1 MFLKHFLLFYTLN
14 TYMYLV
20 MQVRYILWAD
30 YVKKSYEYS
39 LNISESNNFK
49 GDFPKTQDIQDRL
62 ELSTKELG
70 TLHAYY
76 DSVSNPSETLPQKP
90 DLSKMNDLD
99 IAVHSLDL
107 HLQAALLRYIC
118 ILKIQSTL
126 LVLNLRTLN
135 SCLYLPDFVVC

>member
-1 MFLKHFLLFYTLN
+1 
-14 TYMYLV
+14 

-30 YVKKSYEYS
+30 YVKKSYDYS
-39 LNISESNNFK
+39 LNISESNNLK
-49 GDFPKTQDIQDRL
+49 DDFPKTHDIQDRL

-76 DSVSNPSETLPQKP
+76 NSVTNPSETLPQKT

-107 HLQAALLRYIC
+107 HLQSALLRY
-118 ILKIQSTL
+118 
-126 LVLNLRTLN
+126 
-135 SCLYLPDFVVC
+135 

>member
-1 MFLKHFLLFYTLN
+1 MLAFLFYTSN

-30 YVKKSYEYS
+30 YVKKSYDYS

-126 LVLNLRTLN
+126 LVLNLRALN

>member
-1 MFLKHFLLFYTLN
+1 MLAFLFYTSN

-30 YVKKSYEYS
+30 YVKKSYDYS

-76 DSVSNPSETLPQKP
+76 DSVSNPSVTLPQKP

-107 HLQAALLRYIC
+107 HLQAALMRYMYSENTVYSTC
-118 ILKIQSTL
+118 IEL
-126 LVLNLRTLN
+126 LNYL
-135 SCLYLPDFVVC
+135 LYLPDFVVC

>member
-1 MFLKHFLLFYTLN
+1 
-14 TYMYLV
+14 